1 MRIYGKLSL
10 GSRTLGANNDV
21 IDPFIFNIGILRGL
35 VGNASR
41 ASWMEMAM
49 GIHSGWLGGGG
60 ASILFRIYEPFQTT
74 AVVVGV
80 GSYSGERTARDSIAN
95 TTHTLLSDFV
105 PSVRVYWMP
114 TCHSALCV

>member
-60 ASILFRIYEPFQTT
+60 GINFISHL
-74 AVVVGV
+74 
-80 GSYSGERTARDSIAN
+80 
-95 TTHTLLSDFV
+95 
-105 PSVRVYWMP
+105 
-114 TCHSALCV
+114 